1 MKYSQR
7 DRYLLYNFIH
17 MWNQKSIRN
26 VQTEQNNN
34 RLTHRYREQTG
45 GCQRRW
51 IRGLDEIDKGN
62 NEIETS
68 SYK

>member
-1 MKYSQR
+1 
-7 DRYLLYNFIH
+7 